1 LPVFNFRIIKGN
13 FLWLYIFVTQ
23 MNYEISCYKGVNP
36 FSVCALRVRVIS
48 HVSVL
53 RQSYDVTV
61 ELCMEGTGKHGKAV
75 TFVL

>member
-1 LPVFNFRIIKGN
+1 
-13 FLWLYIFVTQ
+13 LWLYIFVTEI
-23 MNYEISCYKGVNP
+23 NYGIFCYKGVKP
-36 FSVCALRVRVIS
+36 FSVCALWVRVIP

-75 TFVL
+75 TVIP